1 MLSVTG
7 YDIVEL
13 AREGERTVRIHV
25 YRGWVVALLLVM
37 TAGIASAQT
46 NVTLTFWTF
55 VADHAAF
62 YERMAEAFNEAQSEY
77 RLTLQT
83 TTMPVDQMHDNL
95 LISLLAGVGAPDI
108 VDVNIQY
115 AGLFFKQN
123 PEYFVDLTPL
133 VEPYRDVMNPER
145 IKVYTDTNGRIL
157 GLPTHLGAGL
167 AYYYRP
173 PFEDAGIDI
182 DDIQYY
188 DDWVAAGK
196 KVTRP
201 DQNVYMTAVQNRLAR
216 EFLLFTMQKGG
227 YMVDPQGNVTVDG
240 PKAVEALQFIYDLVH
255 EHKIAMIAPGGTVN
269 EPPFFDAVNRGQV
282 LSLAYAQWYMI
293 RYKSFMPD
301 LAGHVYIRPLPLWEP
316 GGFTSATMGG
326 TGTAILASARNVE
339 AAKKFL
345 EFAKLTYEGNVR
357 IWTDLGFDPPRMD
370 VYDDPR
376 LLEPDPYFGNESI
389 MLAVKKAAERIVA
402 KPVSPLS
409 SEIMTILNR
418 DTLFNVLNGTQT
430 PKEAL
435 EALARQFR

>member
-1 MLSVTG
+1 MKKG
-7 YDIVEL
+7 IF
-13 AREGERTVRIHV
+13 
-25 YRGWVVALLLVM
+25 RGCVIALLIVL
-37 TAGIASAQT
+37 TAGLASAQT

-55 VADHAAF
+55 VADHADY
-62 YERMAEAFNEAQSEY
+62 YEKMVEAFNEAYPEY
-77 RLTLQT
+77 NLTLQT

-95 LISLLAGVGAPDI
+95 LVSFLAGVGAPDI
-108 VDVNIQY
+108 VDVNIQW

-133 VEPYRDVMNPER
+133 VDSYRDVLNPER

-157 GLPTHLGAGL
+157 GLPTHLGAGI

-173 PFEDAGIDI
+173 PFEDAGINI
-182 DDIQYY
+182 DDITYY
-188 DDWVAAGK
+188 DDWIAAGK

-227 YMVDPQGNVTVDG
+227 YMVDPEGNVTVDG

-282 LSLAYAQWYMI
+282 LSLPYAQWYMI

-301 LAGHVYIRPLPLWEP
+301 LAGDVYIRPLPLWEP
-316 GGFTSATMGG
+316 GGYTSATMGG
-326 TGTAILASARNVE
+326 TGTAITAGAKNVE
-339 AAKKFL
+339 VAMKFL
-345 EFAKLTYEGNVR
+345 EFAKLTYEANVK

-389 MLAVKKAAERIVA
+389 MLAVKEAAQRIVA

-418 DTLFNVLNGTQT
+418 DTIFNVLDGTQT
-430 PKEAL
+430 PQQAL

>member
-1 MLSVTG
+1 MTNHF
-7 YDIVEL
+7 
-13 AREGERTVRIHV
+13 R
-25 YRGWVVALLLVM
+25 RGWIVALLMMMLVFGV
-37 TAGIASAQT
+37 ANAQT

-55 VADHAAF
+55 VSDHADF
-62 YERMAEAFNEAQSEY
+62 YESMVEAFNESQTEY
-77 RLTLQT
+77 KITLQT

-108 VDVNIQY
+108 VDVNIQW

-123 PEYFVDLTPL
+123 PEYFVDLTSL

-167 AYYYRP
+167 AYYYKP
-173 PFEDAGIDI
+173 PFDDAGINI
-182 DDIQYY
+182 DDIVYY
-188 DDWVAAGK
+188 DDWVEAGK

-201 DQNVYMTAVQNRLAR
+201 DQNVYMTSVQNRLAR

-227 YMVDPQGNVTVDG
+227 YMVDPEGNVTVDG
-240 PKAVEALQFIYDLVH
+240 PQAVEALQFIYDLVH
-255 EHKIAMIAPGGTVN
+255 THKIAMIAPGGTFN
-269 EPPFFDAVNRGQV
+269 EPPFYDAVNRGQI
-282 LSLAYAQWYMI
+282 LSLPYAQWYTI

-301 LAGHVYIRPLPLWEP
+301 LAGDVYIRPLPLWEP

-326 TGTAILASARNVE
+326 TGTAIVAGTQNVD
-339 AAKKFL
+339 AAMKFL
-345 EFAKLTYEGNVR
+345 EFAKLTYEGNVK

-376 LLEPDPYFGNESI
+376 LLEPDPYFGNEPI
-389 MLAVKKAAERIVA
+389 MPVVKKAAERIVA
-402 KPVSPLS
+402 KPVSPVS
-409 SEIMTILNR
+409 SEIMNILNR
-418 DTLFNVLNGTQT
+418 DTIFNVLEGRQT
-430 PKEAL
+430 PQEAL